1 MAANGFKSPAP
12 VLPGL
17 GLHSFHADSPPF
29 AGAAT
34 SEHGDPDY
42 LSLEFAN
49 QQIPPSSTHDDLQ
62 LVPERFQYQQQQ
74 NQDPRIPNLS
84 QVGSSSSSTTIRPN
98 YKQQYSQQNI
108 NTPIPQRIPIPR
120 RTTSSSN
127 TTPPPSN
134 IKSNQNQNQNN
145 AADDDAS
152 LSSSSIRT
160 RTLLSGYMFGNPE
173 TNDTTRAEGGSVN
186 IDNGRSRSPSQDSE
200 EDGKYPLPT
209 PPIKEF
215 GNMNL
220 DNENDDS
227 PPLTEPFKS
236 YSSPNPSTNNHNRGL
251 SAQSS
256 SSEVIKEE
264 ELEKNR
270 KSTISPENRPAS
282 STEATATTEANS
294 VGVTNQTGIKK
305 LTNNPEENDKSDSKN
320 KQNQSQGQGYDALDG
335 LNDGEADLD
344 LSAPQAEDG
353 GSAAYLRGEVDY
365 NFPRHRLRKTMK
377 DESKIPLVIV
387 ACGSFSPPTYLHL
400 RMFEMAKDE
409 IIESQTYEIMAGY
422 YSPVSSYYKKSGLA
436 PANHRVRM
444 CELAVE
450 HTSTWLMVDPW
461 EAGQPEYQRTA
472 IVLDHFD
479 EMLNGGKNGQGGVIT
494 SEGKKRR
501 YKIMLLAGGDLIESF
516 GEPGVWSE
524 PDLHIILGRFGC
536 LIVERAG
543 SDVWAFL
550 LSHDIL
556 YHHRR
561 NVIVIKQLIYN
572 DISSTKVRLF
582 VRRGMSIKYLLP
594 NSVIQ
599 YIYDHKLY
607 RFTDVKA
614 TIG

>member
-34 SEHGDPDY
+34 SEHGDPEY
-42 LSLEFAN
+42 LTLE
-49 QQIPPSSTHDDLQ
+49 PSQNLFSSSPHDDSQ
-62 LVPERFQYQQQQ
+62 LSPLRHEFQNNLDI
-74 NQDPRIPNLS
+74 NQTP
-84 QVGSSSSSTTIRPN
+84 SSSSSATIRPSTSTN
-98 YKQQYSQQNI
+98 MNA
-108 NTPIPQRIPIPR
+108 PIPQRIPINRSRSSANSNPR
-120 RTTSSSN
+120 SESN
-127 TTPPPSN
+127 EE
-134 IKSNQNQNQNN
+134 
-145 AADDDAS
+145 DLS
-152 LSSSSIRT
+152 LGST
-160 RTLLSGYMFGNPE
+160 RSKRLLSGYLFGNPPTGQE
-173 TNDTTRAEGGSVN
+173 E
-186 IDNGRSRSPSQDSE
+186 RSRSPSEHSEQD
-200 EDGKYPLPT
+200 GRYPLST
-209 PPIKEF
+209 PPIVE
-215 GNMNL
+215 
-220 DNENDDS
+220 DEDS
-227 PPLTEPFKS
+227 PPLTEAFKS
-236 YSSPNPSTNNHNRGL
+236 YSSPNPAIHDPRSL
-251 SAQSS
+251 SATSS
-256 SSEVIKEE
+256 MSLTSGTESNLQENSI
-264 ELEKNR
+264 
-270 KSTISPENRPAS
+270 PEDRPAS
-282 STEATATTEANS
+282 SIEATASGNGLDVNSEGIANQIVINEIANKS
-294 VGVTNQTGIKK
+294 EEKNESRSRQISGTSTNH
-305 LTNNPEENDKSDSKN
+305 N
-320 KQNQSQGQGYDALDG
+320 QGQVQGHADDALSG

-353 GSAAYLRGEVDY
+353 GSGAYLRGEVEY
-365 NFPRHRLRKTMK
+365 SFPRHRLRKTMK

-436 PANHRVRM
+436 PANHRVKM
-444 CELAVE
+444 CELGVE

-479 EMLNGGKNGQGGVIT
+479 EMLNGGKNGEGGVIT
-494 SEGKKRR
+494 SDGKKRR

-599 YIYDHKLY
+599 YIYDNKLY

>member
-17 GLHSFHADSPPF
+17 GLHSFHNDSPPF

-34 SEHGDPDY
+34 SEQGEPDHISLDPSDQNR
-42 LSLEFAN
+42 FA
-49 QQIPPSSTHDDLQ
+49 SSSHDDSHLK
-62 LVPERFQYQQQQ
+62 PELHYQSQHAHLIA
-74 NQDPRIPNLS
+74 PFPNA
-84 QVGSSSSSTTIRPN
+84 P
-98 YKQQYSQQNI
+98 I
-108 NTPIPQRIPIPR
+108 NTAHSNQATPTQAQSILNPIPQRMP
-120 RTTSSSN
+120 TFSS
-127 TTPPPSN
+127 
-134 IKSNQNQNQNN
+134 
-145 AADDDAS
+145 DEH
-152 LSSSSIRT
+152 LSSSRSR
-160 RTLLSGYMFGNPE
+160 RLVSGYLFGNPPSPVG
-173 TNDTTRAEGGSVN
+173 TKDIPADMAKAVQALQAAKAPAAAAGDAARDSKTTSPRPSPNSEDEG
-186 IDNGRSRSPSQDSE
+186 R
-200 EDGKYPLPT
+200 YPLPT
-209 PPIKEF
+209 PPIQ
-215 GNMNL
+215 
-220 DNENDDS
+220 DRDS
-227 PPLTEPFKS
+227 PPLSAPYKS
-236 YSSPNPSTNNHNRGL
+236 YSSPNPNNALALEQSTQALGAVSLNDGPETGAKLNDGGAVMAG
-251 SAQSS
+251 SAR
-256 SSEVIKEE
+256 I
-264 ELEKNR
+264 
-270 KSTISPENRPAS
+270 
-282 STEATATTEANS
+282 
-294 VGVTNQTGIKK
+294 TG
-305 LTNNPEENDKSDSKN
+305 TDT
-320 KQNQSQGQGYDALDG
+320 GYDALEG
-335 LNDGEADLD
+335 RNDGEADLD
-344 LSAPQAEDG
+344 LSAPQAEGG
-353 GSAAYLRGEVDY
+353 GSGAYLRGEAAY
-365 NFPRHRLRKTMK
+365 EFPRHRLRKTMR

-409 IIESQTYEIMAGY
+409 IVESQTYEIMAGY
-422 YSPVSSYYKKSGLA
+422 YSPVSSYYKKAGLA

-461 EAGQPEYQRTA
+461 EAGQSEYQRTA
-472 IVLDHFD
+472 VVLDHFD
-479 EMLNGGKNGQGGVIT
+479 DLLNGGEDGEGGVIM
-494 SEGKKRR
+494 SDGKKRR

-599 YIYDHKLY
+599 YIYDNKLY
-607 RFTDVKA
+607 RGK
-614 TIG
+614 IGAP

>member
-34 SEHGDPDY
+34 SEHGDPEY
-42 LSLEFAN
+42 LTLESS
-49 QQIPPSSTHDDLQ
+49 QTLPSSSPHDDSQ
-62 LVPERFQYQQQQ
+62 LSPLRSQFQH
-74 NQDPRIPNLS
+74 NLDFNPIP
-84 QVGSSSSSTTIRPN
+84 SSSSSATIRPN
-98 YKQQYSQQNI
+98 LNM
-108 NTPIPQRIPIPR
+108 NAPIPQRVPIHRSRSSANSNPR
-120 RTTSSSN
+120 SESTEEDVPLAPGSARS
-127 TTPPPSN
+127 
-134 IKSNQNQNQNN
+134 K
-145 AADDDAS
+145 
-152 LSSSSIRT
+152 R
-160 RTLLSGYMFGNPE
+160 LLSGYLFGNPP
-173 TNDTTRAEGGSVN
+173 TQTPQDGNG
-186 IDNGRSRSPSQDSE
+186 DNVARTRSPSEDSE
-200 EDGKYPLPT
+200 EDGKYPLPS
-209 PPIKEF
+209 PPIQGAEA
-215 GNMNL
+215 
-220 DNENDDS
+220 EDDS
-227 PPLTEPFKS
+227 PPLTEAFKS
-236 YSSPNPSTNNHNRGL
+236 YSSPNPNAQGL
-251 SAQSS
+251 SRDPRSLSATSS
-256 SSEVIKEE
+256 MSLSAASGANAR
-264 ELEKNR
+264 LQQNA
-270 KSTISPENRPAS
+270 SPEDRPAS
-282 STEATATTEANS
+282 SIEATASGSGLEANS
-294 VGVTNQTGIKK
+294 VGVTNQTGINKI
-305 LTNNPEENDKSDSKN
+305 NSNPEENDGTSSASNPRSRQISGTSTNAD
-320 KQNQSQGQGYDALDG
+320 DALSG

-353 GSAAYLRGEVDY
+353 GSGAYLRGEVEY
-365 NFPRHRLRKTMK
+365 SFPRHRLRKTMK

-436 PANHRVRM
+436 PANHRVKM
-444 CELAVE
+444 CELGVE

-479 EMLNGGKNGQGGVIT
+479 EMLNGGKNGEGGVIR
-494 SEGKKRR
+494 SDGKKRR

-599 YIYDHKLY
+599 YIYDNKLY